1 MKNSSH
7 IVIDMQLRRI
17 GFLFSALLLACSM
30 VLHAQTDAPTTE
42 PLKGKRVAVYF
53 SKKHFSFDDN
63 YRIPLSQFIKSDE
76 GDAAEIEN
84 IKLQTLVALGT
95 LFSQQLR
102 KPAMADSVYF
112 LNEFPELAQAFIE
125 QYSADDHSLG
135 AIGQRF
141 AGTDYILVV
150 NPFILGSYKTS
161 SVYSRSNRIITEQ
174 IVVKT
179 ARLRME
185 LFDPLSGERRFV
197 FETCID
203 DRKTVVKHL
212 DFDFHMQSSRT
223 GRFLAKLF
231 SAAVQNMNAGIVDH
245 CDAE

>member
-1 MKNSSH
+1 MRFLQIFVLSW
-7 IVIDMQLRRI
+7 VLAI
-17 GFLFSALLLACSM
+17 GCCGSLSAQDVPSPL
-30 VLHAQTDAPTTE
+30 

-76 GDAAEIEN
+76 GESAEIEN

-95 LFSQQLR
+95 LFSQQLAG
-102 KPAMADSVYF
+102 PTQADSAYF
-112 LNEFPELAQAFIE
+112 LNEFPQLAQAFIE
-125 QYSADDHSLG
+125 QYSADDHSLS
-135 AIGQRF
+135 AIGSAF

-174 IVVKT
+174 VVIKT
-179 ARLRME
+179 ARLRIE
-185 LFDPLSGERRFV
+185 LFEPSSGQRTHV

-203 DRKTVVKHL
+203 DRKTPVK
-212 DFDFHMQSSRT
+212 DIFFEFHMQSSRT

-231 SAAVQNMNAGIVDH
+231 SLAIQNMNAGVQNN
-245 CDAE
+245 CEKE